1 MQLGIFNQLTIK
13 RFAPPGAYLVDA
25 QENEVLL
32 PNKYLTP
39 DMEEGTEVSVF
50 LMKDSSERLVALTEK
65 PYILLGECAY
75 LEVVQVNPYGAFI
88 DWGLDKD
95 LFVPFAEQR
104 TRLEIGDRHLF
115 ALLYDYETDRLFGSM
130 KVKKVLAPCK
140 DKTLEGNEVDL
151 LICDEG
157 KLGRNVIVNMR
168 YEGLIFKDLQNRPL
182 EAGQLCKGFV
192 AKVREDGKLDVR
204 LEVPNDSRYDAAEQ
218 KIIDMLAQ
226 NEGFLA
232 LTDKSDPD
240 EVRAILGLSKKT
252 FKQAIGKLYKHRRIA
267 LETTGIRDLNNPR
280 PEPDNA

>member
-1 MQLGIFNQLTIK
+1 MQLGKINKLTIK
-13 RFAPPGAYLVDA
+13 RFAPPGAYLIDL

-39 DMEEGTEVSVF
+39 DMEEGTEVEVF
-50 LMKDSSERLVALTEK
+50 VMKDSQERLVCVTER
-65 PYILLGECAY
+65 PYILLGDCVY
-75 LEVVQVNPYGAFI
+75 LDVVEVNPFGAFV

-104 TRLEIGDRHLF
+104 TRLEIGDRYLF
-115 ALLYDYETDRLFGSM
+115 TLLYDFETDRLFGSM
-130 KVKKVLAPCK
+130 KIKKVLIPCT
-140 DKTLEGNEVDL
+140 DLSLEGQEVDL

-157 KLGRNVIVNMR
+157 KLGRNVIVDKR
-168 YEGLIFKDLQNRPL
+168 YEGLIFKDQQNQPL
-182 EAGQLCKGFV
+182 KREQECKGFV
-192 AKVREDGKLDVR
+192 AKVREDGKLDIR

-218 KIIDMLAQ
+218 KILDTLTAQ
-226 NEGFLA
+226 DGFLA

-267 LETTGIRDLNNPR
+267 LEADGIRSLNNPR
-280 PEPDNA
+280 V